1 MQQSTDNINS
11 FLHTIVCLIIWKMW
25 LPSNNH
31 SLFLFRYMI
40 KHKHCHLRHLELL
53 IPLDA
58 ADLNDD
64 SEWVLLCPDDCCCIG
79 AIQNHLLVFFWQRRR
94 QPVWRMQ
101 RLWKNGW
108 QVNRWGEF
116 CCWRKCM
123 RNNKLTSNLSPIFKS
138 VWCCCAMRS
147 FGRGQVRS
155 CIRAIVAAAGL
166 LTQYLPAP
174 DTNSPF

>member
-11 FLHTIVCLIIWKMW
+11 FLHTIVCLIILKMW

-79 AIQNHLLVFFWQRRR
+79 AIQNHLLVFFG
-94 QPVWRMQ
+94 
-101 RLWKNGW
+101 KGEG
-108 QVNRWGEF
+108 NRYGGCKGFE
-116 CCWRKCM
+116 KM
-123 RNNKLTSNLSPIFKS
+123 VGKLIAE
-138 VWCCCAMRS
+138 VS
-147 FGRGQVRS
+147 F
-155 CIRAIVAAAGL
+155 AAGE
-166 LTQYLPAP
+166 
-174 DTNSPF
+174 SV